1 MITIIIVTVI
11 AWITH
16 VFSKLLKANKKYKT
30 KFNIKFWLKSN
41 IYYLIFSLL
50 CVILALTFINFKEI
64 KDVEQYGVVISLKHV
79 VAFFIGWAAPSI
91 INKVVKTG
99 NKKLKED

>member
-1 MITIIIVTVI
+1 MIIFITLL

-16 VFSKLLKANKKYKT
+16 VFSKLMKANKKFKPNFEIKT
-30 KFNIKFWLKSN
+30 WLENN

-50 CVILALTFINFKEI
+50 CVILALTFVNFKEI
-64 KDVEQYGVVISLKHV
+64 KDVEQFGVIISLKHV

-91 INKVVKTG
+91 INKVVKSG
-99 NKKLKED
+99 NKKLKENE